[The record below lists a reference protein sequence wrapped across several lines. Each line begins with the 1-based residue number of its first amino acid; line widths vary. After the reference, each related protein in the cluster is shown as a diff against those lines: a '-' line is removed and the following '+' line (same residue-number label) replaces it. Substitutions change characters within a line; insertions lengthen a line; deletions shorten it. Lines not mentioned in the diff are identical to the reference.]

1 MGSSEAAY
9 CGVPMVLTPMYRDQ
23 FQNAK
28 AAQSRGMGSIVHW
41 ETLTEETMKNAITQT
56 LKPESMK
63 NAKDVS
69 YSFKNR
75 PMKVIDEAVWWTEY
89 VAATHGAPLLQSNSM
104 HLSAIA
110 YYSLD
115 IYATIV
121 ATVCITFSLL
131 MLVCGKWC
139 KGFSHKKSKAE

>member
-1 MGSSEAAY
+1 MGSTEAAH
-9 CGVPMVLTPMYRDQ
+9 CGVPMVLTPIYGDQ

-28 AAQSRGMGSIVHW
+28 AAESRGMGSIVTW

-75 PMKVIDEAVWWTEY
+75 PMKVMDEAVWWTEY
-89 VAATHGAPLLQSNSM
+89 VAATHGAPLLQSHSM
-104 HLSAIA
+104 HLSAIT

-115 IYATIV
+115 IWATIAAIV
-121 ATVCITFSLL
+121 FIIVSCWV
-131 MLVCGKWC
+131 LVFVKCC
-139 KGFSHKKSKAE
+139 KKTSHKKTKAE